1 MFRDRALE
9 EIRKLDP
16 KQDFQRICFLSTN
29 FDFPWDVE
37 QSLSLAF
44 FKTYGIPTISALLE
58 QTGEFRERAQKR
70 YDDTRLL
77 LAEMFDHGIDSER
90 GREANRRINQMHG
103 RFEISNDDYLYV
115 LSTFVLEPIRWNRR
129 WGWRKYTDQELEA
142 TLEYMREVGQRM
154 NIRAIPATLPELER
168 WSVAYELAHFRF
180 TESNRKVADYT
191 LNLFLSWSARPLRPI
206 VRLAILAVLED
217 ALLDAFGYEHPPA
230 WVRRLVDGGLRL
242 RAAVVRFLPRRRKP
256 HLVTEERITSYPR
269 GYRLSDLGVP
279 R

>member
-9 EIRKLDP
+9 EIRTLDP
-16 KQDFQRICFLSTN
+16 SRDFQRICFLSTN

-44 FKTYGIPTISALLE
+44 FKTYGIPTISSLLDK
-58 QTGEFRERAQKR
+58 TGEFRERAQKR

-129 WGWRKYTDQELEA
+129 WGWRRYTEIEVAA
-142 TLEYMREVGQRM
+142 TLEYMSEVGRRM
-154 NIRAIPATLPELER
+154 GIRDIPTTIEELDR
-168 WSVAYELAHFRF
+168 WSVAYERANFRF
-180 TESNRKVADYT
+180 TESNRRVADHT
-191 LNLFLSWSARPLRPI
+191 IGLFLSWHPRPVRPFI
-206 VRLAILAVLED
+206 RQAILAVLDET
-217 ALLDAFGYEHPPA
+217 LLDAFGYDHPPR
-230 WVRRLVDGGLRL
+230 WVRRLVEFALRL

-256 HLVTEERITSYPR
+256 HLVTQERILSYPS
-269 GYRLSDLGVP
+269 GYRLADLGVTH
-279 R
+279 